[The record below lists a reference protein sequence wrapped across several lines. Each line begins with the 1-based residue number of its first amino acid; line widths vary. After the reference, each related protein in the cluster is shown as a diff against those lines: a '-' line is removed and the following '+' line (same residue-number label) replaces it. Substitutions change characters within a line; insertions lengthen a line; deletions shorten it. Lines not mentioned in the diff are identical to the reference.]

1 MKSLIDRY
9 IDRVLLVAN
18 KTGPDADQIRR
29 ELHDHLL
36 QKSEDLV
43 ISGLPREEATLEA
56 LRQHGS
62 PRDIGYRLR
71 GPFPWIDIRTR
82 GTARGVIAIGPKAVG
97 VVAFGGFATGIIA
110 FGGVACGLISMG
122 GFALGLLVAFAGF
135 GVGGIAFG
143 GFTAGI
149 VAAGG
154 YVVGIVAVGGEG
166 CALWVPWIAHGA
178 HGGTGDVISYYT
190 AANVPPLLK
199 SLAQLMKIPEMLSR
213 YPQIIWPLYGLAL
226 FAMSYLQT
234 RERKR
239 IRSDFD
245 WLVDDE

>member
-1 MKSLIDRY
+1 MKSILDRY

-18 KTGPDADQIRR
+18 KTGPEAESIRR
-29 ELHDHLL
+29 ELRDHLA
-36 QKSEDLV
+36 QKTDDLV
-43 ISGLPREEATLEA
+43 AAGAPRDEALLEA

-71 GPFPWIDIRTR
+71 GAFPWIDVRCR

-97 VVAFGGFATGIIA
+97 IVAFGGFATGVVAI
-110 FGGVACGLISMG
+110 GGVACGLISMG
-122 GFALGLLVAFAGF
+122 GFALGLLFAFAGF
-135 GVGGIAFG
+135 GVGGVVFG

-154 YVVGIVAVGGEG
+154 YVAALVAVGGQG
-166 CALWVPWIAHGA
+166 CALWVPWLVHGSSS
-178 HGGTGDVISYYT
+178 GDLTSYYT
-190 AANVPPLLK
+190 AANVPQYLK
-199 SLAQLMKIPEMLSR
+199 SLARLMAIPEALDR
-213 YPQIIWPLYGLAL
+213 YPQIVWPVYGLAVFFL
-226 FAMSYLQT
+226 TWIQT

>member
-18 KTGPDADQIRR
+18 LPQEKSEPIRR
-29 ELHDHLL
+29 ELKDHLL
-36 QKSEDLV
+36 QKTEDL
-43 ISGLPREEATLEA
+43 IASSTPREEAMLEA

-71 GPFPWIDIRTR
+71 GPFPWIDIRSR

-97 VVAFGGFATGIIA
+97 IVAVGGFATGIIA
-110 FGGVACGLISMG
+110 FGGVACGLISAG
-122 GFALGLLVAFAGF
+122 GFALGLLFAFAGF
-135 GVGGIAFG
+135 GMGGVAFG
-143 GFTAGI
+143 GFTMGI

-154 YVVGIVAVGGEG
+154 YVAGIVAVGGEG
-166 CALWVPWIAHGA
+166 WALWVPWVP
-178 HGGTGDVISYYT
+178 HGGSGGIVSHYT

-199 SLAQLMKIPEMLSR
+199 SLAKLMKIPETLDR
-213 YPQIIWPLYGLAL
+213 YPQIVWPLYGLGI
-226 FAMSYLQT
+226 FGMSWLQM